1 MICVIDPLARW
12 RDALAAWAIPEHIL
26 AAAPESPWLLPRD
39 LFARRADAQVER
51 PSGAALE
58 RAAEALPAAGT
69 VLDVGAGAGAASLPL
84 TATGTLI
91 AVDENRELLA
101 ELEARAAR
109 RGLRT
114 IAIVGRWPDVA
125 GQVPPVDVAVCSNVL
140 YNVPDIGPF
149 VLALHE
155 HARRRVVLEI
165 TTRHPVSG
173 LNPLWRRFH
182 GIERPERPTW
192 EDAVAAIRA
201 SGIEPQA
208 EVYRRPA
215 VALAA
220 SFDQLVRMTRIR
232 LCLPP
237 TREAEVAAALVELGA
252 DRTDPATW
260 SGENPDVVALWWSS
274 AHQGRAHGPA
284 PGEDVR
290 P

>member
-1 MICVIDPLARW
+1 MVQALAMADRIAADPLARW
-12 RDALAAWAIPEHIL
+12 REALAAWAIPENIL

-39 LFARRADAQVER
+39 LFARRADAQIDR

-58 RAAEALPAAGT
+58 RAAEALPAAGI

-91 AVDENRELLA
+91 AVDENPDMLA
-101 ELEARAAR
+101 ELETRVAR

-114 IAIVGRWPDVA
+114 MAIVGRWPDVA
-125 GQVPPVDVAVCSNVL
+125 SRVPPVDVAVCSHVL
-140 YNVPDIGPF
+140 YNVPEIGPF

-165 TTRHPVSG
+165 TTRHPLSG

-192 EDAVAAIRA
+192 DDALAAIRA
-201 SGIEPQA
+201 TGIEPRA

-215 VALAA
+215 VASAV
-220 SFDQLVRMTRIR
+220 SFEALVRMTRIR

-237 TREAEVAAALVELGA
+237 TREAEVAAALVGRGA

-260 SGENPDVVALWWSS
+260 SSENPDVVALWW
-274 AHQGRAHGPA
+274 
-284 PGEDVR
+284 DV
-290 P
+290 